1 METHSTGLA
10 GGVLA
15 TIIGIYLVVVV
26 VAIWANVRI
35 IRRSG
40 YSGWWVLIGLVPLVN
55 LVMYL
60 VFAFK
65 EAPTE
70 RELKQLRAWA
80 AHNQTYGGQAPGWR

>member
-1 METHSTGLA
+1 METHSTGVA

-15 TIIGIYLVVVV
+15 VFIVVYVAVIGVF
-26 VAIWANVRI
+26 IWANVRI

-40 YSGWWVLIGLVPLVN
+40 YSGWWVLIGLVPIAN
-55 LVMYL
+55 IVMYL

-65 EAPTE
+65 ESPAE

-80 AHNQTYGGQAPGWR
+80 GHQQSFGGQYPGWR